1 MSGDQ
6 LVGLV
11 ANVVIYAGVIAFV
24 LYRQLS
30 ARPVRGLRLV
40 VLPAV
45 LGLIGLEQLVRQP
58 VVSGSGMSVLV
69 LGLVI
74 GLAAGV
80 WRGTTF
86 RIWPEAGRVLAK
98 GTAMTLVTWAV
109 LIVVRLPFA
118 FLGFTA
124 HRPRGFMIGELLL
137 ALAATFGAQN
147 AMIWARANRVDIGG
161 LWSAARPG
169 DVGR

>member
-6 LVGLV
+6 LAGLV
-11 ANVVIYAGVIAFV
+11 ANVVIYVGVIAFV

-30 ARPVRGLRLV
+30 AQPVRGLRLG

-45 LGLIGLEQLVRQP
+45 LGAIGLEQLVRQP
-58 VVSGSGMSVLV
+58 LVSGSGVSVLAV
-69 LGLVI
+69 GIAV
-74 GLAAGV
+74 GLAVGL

-86 RIWPEAGRVLAK
+86 RVWVDAGRVLAK

-118 FLGFTA
+118 FLGFSA
-124 HRPRGFMIGELLL
+124 HRPRGFAIGELLL

-147 AMIWARANRVDIGG
+147 AVIWARANRVDVGR
-161 LWSAARPG
+161 LSAAARPG
-169 DVGR
+169 GGRR

>member
-24 LYRQLS
+24 LYRQMS
-30 ARPVRGLRLV
+30 AQPVRGLRLV

-45 LGLIGLEQLVRQP
+45 LGLLGLEQLVRQP
-58 VVSGSGMSVLV
+58 LVPGAGMSVLGV
-69 LGLVI
+69 GLVI
-74 GLAAGV
+74 GLAVGV

-86 RIWPEAGRVLAK
+86 RVWAEAGRVLAK

-124 HRPRGFMIGELLL
+124 HRPRGFVIGELLL
-137 ALAATFGAQN
+137 VLGATFGAQN
-147 AMIWARANRVDIGG
+147 AMIWVRANRVDVGG
-161 LWSAARPG
+161 LWSTARPG
-169 DVGR
+169 DVRR